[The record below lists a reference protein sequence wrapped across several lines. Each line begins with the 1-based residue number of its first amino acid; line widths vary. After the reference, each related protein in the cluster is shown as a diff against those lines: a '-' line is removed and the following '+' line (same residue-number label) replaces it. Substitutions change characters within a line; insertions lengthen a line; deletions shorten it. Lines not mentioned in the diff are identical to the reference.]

1 MKKALIITIF
11 TLFLLIPLVSAA
23 NVHGKIY
30 DIDLNTARNTIIKID
45 TTPEQIF
52 VSKDG
57 TYSFTV
63 QEGEYLIKASYKLN
77 NKFYTIEQEIKIKQD
92 GNYILDLILLPSEQD
107 IIDRGEDIQEYQSG
121 VSIYW
126 YLGIILVIIAL
137 FYIFYK
143 RKPKK
148 KQHIQED
155 DLPEK
160 VIKYIKEQGGRT
172 TQKDIR
178 KKFPMS
184 EAKISLVVTE
194 LEHKKIIKKIKK
206 GRGNIIILN

>member
-1 MKKALIITIF
+1 MKKSLYLLIFTIF
-11 TLFLLIPLVSAA
+11 LLTPLVQAA
-23 NVHGKIY
+23 NINGKIY

-45 TTPEQIF
+45 TIPEQIF

-63 QEGEYLIKASYKLN
+63 PEGEYIIKASYKQD
-77 NKFYTIEQEIKIKQD
+77 NKFHTIEQEITIKQD

-107 IIDRGEDIQEYQSG
+107 IIDRGEDIKEYQSG

-126 YLGIILVIIAL
+126 YIGIILIIIAVT
-137 FYIFYK
+137 YIFYK
-143 RKPKK
+143 RKPNKK
-148 KQHIQED
+148 PHIQED
-155 DLPEK
+155 ELPKK
-160 VIKYIKEQGGRT
+160 VLKFIKEQGGRT

-178 KKFPMS
+178 KRFPMS
-184 EAKISLVVTE
+184 EAKISLVITE

-206 GRGNIIILN
+206 GRGNVIILS